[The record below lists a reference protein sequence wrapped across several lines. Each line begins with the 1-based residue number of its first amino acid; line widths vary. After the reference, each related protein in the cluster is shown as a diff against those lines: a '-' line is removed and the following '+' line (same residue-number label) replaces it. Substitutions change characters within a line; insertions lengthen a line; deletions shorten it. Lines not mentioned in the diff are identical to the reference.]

1 MDEVA
6 LQKKFSFFRSTQ
18 LVDTETR
25 NELIIPRS
33 VPSLWKIPVLK
44 NRLGKARRTGSR
56 EGRMNSEN
64 LHDTLE
70 NSILGNPIEENTLT
84 I

>member
-1 MDEVA
+1 
-6 LQKKFSFFRSTQ
+6 
-18 LVDTETR
+18 VDAETR
-25 NELIIPRS
+25 KRAYYPREA
-33 VPSLWKIPVLK
+33 LNRTGKIPVLK
-44 NRLGKARRTGSR
+44 SRVGKGREAGSR
-56 EGRMNSEN
+56 EGRINSEN

>member
-1 MDEVA
+1 MRKHE
-6 LQKKFSFFRSTQ
+6 
-18 LVDTETR
+18 

-44 NRLGKARRTGSR
+44 NRLAKGKGTGSR
-56 EGRMNSEN
+56 EGRLNSEN
-64 LHDTLE
+64 PHDTLE

>member
-1 MDEVA
+1 VFHHFGRF
-6 LQKKFSFFRSTQ
+6 QF
-18 LVDTETR
+18 
-25 NELIIPRS
+25 
-33 VPSLWKIPVLK
+33 LK
-44 NRLGKARRTGSR
+44 GRLAKGRGTGSR
-56 EGRMNSEN
+56 EDRINSEN